1 MTELEVCLVRVAV
14 RAWMFAVDDDMR
26 VYDPKF
32 YDHLCEDMHTLVDDM
47 KQRAGE
53 FAVREMIQE
62 AYAAHVGVQ
71 EVAV

>member
-14 RAWMFAVDDDMR
+14 RAWMFAVDDDMCA
-26 VYDPKF
+26 YDPKF

-62 AYAAHVGVQ
+62 AYAAHMGVQ
-71 EVAV
+71 EMAV